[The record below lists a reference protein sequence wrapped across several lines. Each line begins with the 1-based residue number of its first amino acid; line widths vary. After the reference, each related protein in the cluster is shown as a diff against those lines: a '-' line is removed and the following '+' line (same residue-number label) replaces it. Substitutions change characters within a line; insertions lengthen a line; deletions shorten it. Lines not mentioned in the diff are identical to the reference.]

1 MEQSTKDR
9 ILSETSESIKQK
21 VRETA
26 NKLVKPKQETLEE
39 AISKLEG
46 ELDKMYIDLYG
57 WVNIEHSICSE
68 TI

>member
-1 MEQSTKDR
+1 MVMKTE
-9 ILSETSESIKQK
+9 
-21 VRETA
+21 
-26 NKLVKPKQETLEE
+26 PKQETLEE

>member
-1 MEQSTKDR
+1 MEKAFL
-9 ILSETSESIKQK
+9 LSYRNCDKTQY
-21 VRETA
+21 
-26 NKLVKPKQETLEE
+26 KLVYALTLQE